1 VEVLAESDDRKHK
14 QPSLQY
20 GNRVQIALYCQLD
33 KNGHRHTDPT
43 TREHDARGGAKAD
56 TTPPPPV
63 VRIENR
69 MIVRCRKMMV
79 TVDVGVAIFHRS
91 TVSILARLML
101 ALLKAQCGVVAS
113 K

>member
-1 VEVLAESDDRKHK
+1 
-14 QPSLQY
+14 
-20 GNRVQIALYCQLD
+20 
-33 KNGHRHTDPT
+33 
-43 TREHDARGGAKAD
+43 
-56 TTPPPPV
+56 
-63 VRIENR
+63 
-69 MIVRCRKMMV
+69 MMV